1 MSPTTKHYLEE
12 IAERLGLPED
22 KVVDRILD
30 MILQQSR
37 PSGLG
42 KEEAGG
48 DPIAMVLSKLMDK
61 IDRGEVISLKDLAL
75 LQYIQNLQSQQ
86 PRQSSGLDL
95 QQAIGAAILW
105 KMFSE
110 AQPQQSKQDQGDMLV
125 KVLEVVMGQRKL
137 EDLLNEIRK
146 TREDLAKSMEEKLK
160 ETHSRIDYLTAM
172 NQMKKNEEKDFAKEI
187 GEEVMNA
194 LKDKLKDMVKSGLLK
209 EEEVMTPEGKIRW
222 DKVINRVIG
231 AFETLAKA
239 YAEGAKQPV
248 AVYPPTPPPGEYPYQ
263 QSEQSLGKVEE
274 VEPAQE
280 PQELGEASVGQEGEA
295 EESSGEA
302 VEGEP
307 VSATEEGGS
316 GEGSGGQD

>member
-22 KVVDRILD
+22 KVIDRILD
-30 MILQQSR
+30 MILQQSK

-42 KEEAGG
+42 REEAGG

-61 IDRGEVISLKDLAL
+61 IDRGEDISLKDLAL
-75 LQYIQNLQSQQ
+75 LQYLQNLQSQQ
-86 PRQSSGLDL
+86 PRSGGLDL

-105 KMFSE
+105 RMFSE

-172 NQMKKNEEKDFAKEI
+172 NQMKKGEEKDFAKEI

-194 LKDKLKDMVKSGLLK
+194 LKDKLRDMVKSGLLK

-231 AFETLAKA
+231 AVETLAKA

-248 AVYPPTPPPGEYPYQ
+248 AVYPPTPPPGEYTYQ
-263 QSEQSLGKVEE
+263 QSEQGLGKVEE
-274 VEPAQE
+274 VEPSQE
-280 PQELGEASVGQEGEA
+280 PQESGEASVGQEGEA
-295 EESSGEA
+295 EEASGEA

-307 VSATEEGGS
+307 VSAAEEGGS